1 METNNTEKIKVSDLF
16 IDIYKHF
23 NVISQTEKMKLLE
36 RRELLLLLTLAIDS
50 YSEDS
55 QIVIEN
61 FRPYKQELDLIYDL
75 QNDDGVTDADLL
87 FLSDQTA
94 EKYIDTTQIL
104 DLSGNKL
111 PSPLTEDEA
120 RILRRELDIN
130 QIVDGDQ
137 N

>member
-23 NVISQTEKMKLLE
+23 NVISQTEKMKTLD
-36 RRELLLLLTLAIDS
+36 RRELILLLTLAIDS
-50 YSEDS
+50 YSEDNAT
-55 QIVIEN
+55 VIEN

-87 FLSDQTA
+87 FLSEQTG

-104 DLSGNKL
+104 NLSGDEL
-111 PSPLTEDEA
+111 PKPLTDDEA
-120 RILRRELDIN
+120 RILRRELGIS
-130 QIVDGDQ
+130 QIVDE